1 MLCCARSLLP
11 GSLSLFS
18 PSGTLSRIRSL
29 LLLYMSVDWDSPM
42 VGADIGKDVLL
53 DEVVAALEHVIEEV
67 SEYQRVQPD

>member
-1 MLCCARSLLP
+1 MSDYNSRLIGNHP
-11 GSLSLFS
+11 ND
-18 PSGTLSRIRSL
+18 TLHRIRSL

-53 DEVVAALEHVIEEV
+53 DEVVAALEFVIEEV